1 LHTVAEVD
9 STYKSGD
16 KGGNLETL
24 PTRDGVSNLHGVWDS
39 VAYSYSGYPTLPLS
53 TADWTWYG
61 TESSTMASEYPTSSS
76 KYYDGNFSQWAKEG
90 YDLAKTTV
98 YPGKSSFIV
107 TSHKMSGN

>member
-61 TESSTMASEYPTSSS
+61 TESSTMASQYPTSSS

-98 YPGKSSFIV
+98 YPGKSSFFV
-107 TSHKMSGN
+107 MSHKMSGN